1 MSCNGGGA
9 SIPAVA
15 LSAAGRSYASP
26 ASPGAD
32 IRPAAH
38 VFNGGVIM
46 SVTHHSAGSTAT
58 ASEIREIVGPMED
71 EVIAQILDIGP
82 TSAEVLDAYTWLRAD
97 DRQQIKLER
106 ELHGKAAR
114 VLEILEQEE
123 SDGDD

>member
-1 MSCNGGGA
+1 
-9 SIPAVA
+9 
-15 LSAAGRSYASP
+15 
-26 ASPGAD
+26 
-32 IRPAAH
+32 
-38 VFNGGVIM
+38 M

-82 TSAEVLDAYTWLRAD
+82 TSTEVLDAYTWLRAD

-123 SDGDD
+123 SDGDDRTR